1 MCFLCE
7 EPFRTLF
14 IALAAIGA
22 VSLVRTILKGVKRLR
37 SVGAAEAAAL
47 DRAS

>member
-22 VSLVRTILKGVKRLR
+22 VSLVRMMQKGIKRLR
-37 SVGAAEAAAL
+37 PSSLTSA